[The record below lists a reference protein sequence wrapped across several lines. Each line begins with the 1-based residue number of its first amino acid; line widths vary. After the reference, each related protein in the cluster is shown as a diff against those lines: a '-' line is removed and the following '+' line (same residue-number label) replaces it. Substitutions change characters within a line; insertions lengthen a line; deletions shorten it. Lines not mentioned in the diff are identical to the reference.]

1 MTEFDPI
8 TLLSIRQQRFVRELF
23 NYRTF
28 PDVCRAAGIG
38 EKTGRRWL
46 RQPAVQAAVRA
57 MSDELM
63 QALVHR
69 LRQLGHTAADVLAA
83 ALAAREAP
91 WMVRVR
97 AADVT
102 LSQLLKV
109 TELADLE
116 RRVAA
121 LEAVAKEAKEAKER
135 TTLRRE

>member
-23 NYRTF
+23 NHRTF

-121 LEAVAKEAKEAKER
+121 LEAVAKEAKER